1 MIEIKGKKCLN
12 LQEQVGQNKEDI
24 AELKK
29 GMPTTDYVVKASIE
43 DKKLVLNQLVDKQEE
58 TIEFKGGDELEAGSN
73 IKIIEDP
80 ERDVKII
87 SATGEITG
95 TVNFLDIQGK
105 ARDNVN
111 LNAELVIEDNKIE
124 ALNKSTKKVAIEI
137 ERYDDEYGTHWRVLN
152 NPSKVIKEYYDEFG
166 KLPEIQVFNTSE
178 TDRNPDLY
186 ALLYE
191 AYISSDAVYVY
202 VIRDESKIYNTRT
215 TLEIKLPLNTAQGTI
230 TLYERSYVGTDD
242 LRKTEDTLRSEINT
256 VDKRVD
262 TKQDELTAGENITIT
277 KDKETGRTT
286 ISAEGGSGGPVE
298 FKDIQGDPADNK
310 ALSDV
315 FEQVSSRIGSLNT
328 RIDDLD
334 KTKQRKLIAGT
345 NITIT
350 EDKEGDV
357 ISATGGSGASS
368 FAELTGSPYENASL
382 KDALDQKV
390 EVKQLSEYRT
400 SVQQDAIDSQIRTDI
415 STLDTNKADKKL
427 LDLYRTSAD
436 QDVIDNAIKGDIST
450 LEDTKADKD
459 EIPVTYIQDQT
470 SSGNTLSW
478 HDQSGTLH
486 TYTPS
491 VEGGINGIKVNGNE
505 VSVKEG
511 IAEID
516 DVGSAQEITNLQARV
531 TQAEGHI
538 NDLTDSKQD
547 KATLYTDVDALGFA
561 QRTLIP
567 LKISQ
572 LDNDTGYITASYH
585 DASKQDK
592 LTSESSIPAKEI
604 VFDEDHMI
612 DAEALEAIEGAIREV
627 AQIAEGKQDT
637 IDDLADIRSGASKGS
652 TSVQPADL
660 TPINEHLDSHDQSI
674 ATAEVNI
681 GNLETSKQD
690 KITTSSILVFTLE
703 DGTEITKE
711 IYTK

>member
-1 MIEIKGKKCLN
+1 MIEIKGKRCLN

-58 TIEFKGGDELEAGSN
+58 TIEFKGGETYEAGSN

-111 LNAELVIEDNKIE
+111 LNTELVIEDNKIE
-124 ALNKSTKKVAIEI
+124 SLNKSTRKVAIEI
-137 ERYDDEYGTHWRVLN
+137 ERYDDEYGTHWNVLN

-166 KLPEIQVFNTSE
+166 KLPEIQVFNTTE
-178 TDRNPDLY
+178 TDKNPDLY

-215 TLEIKLPLNTAQGTI
+215 TLEIRLPLNTAQGTI

-242 LRKTEDTLRSEINT
+242 LRKTEDTLRSEITT

-277 KDKETGRTT
+277 KDKETDRTI
-286 ISAEGGSGGPVE
+286 ISATGGLSSVE
-298 FKDIQGDPADNK
+298 FKDITGEPTDNEK
-310 ALSDV
+310 LSEV
-315 FEQVSSRIGSLNT
+315 FEEVSSRLGSLNT

-334 KTKQRKLIAGT
+334 QSKQRKLIAGE
-345 NITIT
+345 NITIV
-350 EDKEGDV
+350 EDKYGDI
-357 ISATGGSGASS
+357 ISATGGSG
-368 FAELTGSPYENASL
+368 GSVDF
-382 KDALDQKV
+382 KDVQGDPMSNTALAGILND
-390 EVKQLSEYRT
+390 
-400 SVQQDAIDSQIRTDI
+400 
-415 STLDTNKADKKL
+415 KADKKA
-427 LDLYRTSAD
+427 LDLYRTSTD

-450 LEDTKADKD
+450 LEDIKADKS
-459 EIPVTYIQDQT
+459 EVPTVYIQDQT

-486 TYTPS
+486 TFTPS
-491 VEGGINGIKVNGNE
+491 TEGGITGIKVNGSA

-516 DVGSAQEITNLQARV
+516 DVGSAQEINNVQARV
-531 TQAEGHI
+531 TQAEGNI
-538 NDLTDSKQD
+538 NDLSTNKQD

-572 LDNDTGYITASYH
+572 LDNDTGYVTAAYH

-592 LTSESSIPAKEI
+592 
-604 VFDEDHMI
+604 
-612 DAEALEAIEGAIREV
+612 
-627 AQIAEGKQDT
+627 
-637 IDDLADIRSGASKGS
+637 
-652 TSVQPADL
+652 
-660 TPINEHLDSHDQSI
+660 
-674 ATAEVNI
+674 
-681 GNLETSKQD
+681 
-690 KITTSSILVFTLE
+690 ITTSATLVFTLE
-703 DGTEITKE
+703 DGSEVTKE
-711 IYTK
+711 LYSKE